1 MYGEARKLQVIEQ
14 IIQIENDS
22 ILDED
27 EAIINNIPITIR
39 KNGFK
44 YSSGIWTEKEAE
56 EIKLT
61 NEESSAKVNSNDW

>member
-44 YSSGIWTEKEAE
+44 YSSGI
-56 EIKLT
+56 
-61 NEESSAKVNSNDW
+61 